1 MFSQDISWAQVLS
14 DFHLTGLDIF
24 NIKSLKYTLAFSGG
38 PDSCLSLF
46 FLLQLSKRLK
56 QRPHL
61 DIIYIEHG
69 QNLDTVNRA
78 QLMSSVQR
86 KLAKVNYITYEFR
99 SYEPPIQRFQ
109 KKLNTSFEYTAARL
123 RKRII
128 HRENAKNNVGITV
141 WGHTLSDWFETLIMR
156 LNRGAGLES
165 LMPFSLLE
173 QFLGRWEL
181 RPLYL
186 LSRNEVRSLCEKYE
200 ILYWND
206 PSNLD
211 RSILR
216 NEVRDQF
223 SIMNVDGL
231 RSSALNF
238 LQVKRIKTQAR
249 EVLINNYQNK
259 ITKINN
265 RELRIEKFY
274 MNNIN
279 QEQQTTILIH
289 CLNKLGMHVTRFQFQ
304 KFFDYNKT
312 EFRYK
317 CYVIEIENWANK
329 LYVIIRRGNW
339 LLQLVTPGFVRVNT
353 LTKSFTIQMK
363 YGKKSI
369 TKILSENKL
378 SSRQR
383 YNALAKIN
391 KESKSVQFLSLQIFN
406 LENISAYGCKPLGP
420 S

>member
-14 DFHLTGLDIF
+14 DFHLTGLDTS
-24 NIKSLKYTLAFSGG
+24 NIKSPKYTLAFSGG

-46 FLLQLSKRLK
+46 FLLQLSKHLK

-61 DIIYIEHG
+61 DMIYVEHG

-78 QLMSSVQR
+78 QLMSSIQS

-128 HRENAKNNVGITV
+128 HRENAKNNAGITV

-181 RPLYL
+181 RPLHL

-216 NEVRDQF
+216 NEVRNKF

-231 RSSALNF
+231 RSSASNF
-238 LQVKRIKTQAR
+238 LAQKAEQIQAR
-249 EVLINNYQNK
+249 DTLIRENLK
-259 ITKINN
+259 HIKEIEN
-265 RELRIEKFY
+265 RELRIK
-274 MNNIN
+274 
-279 QEQQTTILIH
+279 LIELKTLKKGDQMSLLIY
-289 CLNKLGMHVTRFQFQ
+289 CLNRLGLYITRIRFIEL
-304 KFFDYNKT
+304 FDASKIF
-312 EFRYK
+312 FRYK
-317 CYVIEIENWANK
+317 SYTIAVENWSDE
-329 LYVIIRRGNW
+329 LYVVIRRGRWRLRDCNS
-339 LLQLVTPGFVRVNT
+339 GFTRASN
-353 LTKSFTIQMK
+353 LTKSYTIK
-363 YGKKSI
+363 LSYGRKSI
-369 TKILSENKL
+369 SKL
-378 SSRQR
+378 FSDLKFSKRQR
-383 YNALAKIN
+383 FNTLVKVN
-391 KESKSVQFLSLQIFN
+391 TQTKSADFLSLRLFGLKDIN
-406 LENISAYGCKPLGP
+406 AHETKDR
-420 S
+420 